1 MERNLIMTAET
12 ADVDQVT
19 RDALTSLVLGDPRV
33 LEDALELREM
43 AQERSGL
50 DPRTFSLVKI
60 AALVAVD
67 APPASYLWQV
77 PNALAMGATPAEILG
92 VLRAVAPQVG
102 GPRVIGAVPEI
113 MIALGLSLPD
123 DNV

>member
-1 MERNLIMTAET
+1 MTSNA
-12 ADVDQVT
+12 ADVDQATQDTLAGIVM
-19 RDALTSLVLGDPRV
+19 GDPQV
-33 LEDALELREM
+33 LEDALELREI

-77 PNALAMGATPAEILG
+77 PNALDAGATPSDILG

-102 GPRVIGAVPEI
+102 GPRVVAAVPEI
-113 MIALGLSLPD
+113 MLALGLSLPD
-123 DNV
+123 EGV